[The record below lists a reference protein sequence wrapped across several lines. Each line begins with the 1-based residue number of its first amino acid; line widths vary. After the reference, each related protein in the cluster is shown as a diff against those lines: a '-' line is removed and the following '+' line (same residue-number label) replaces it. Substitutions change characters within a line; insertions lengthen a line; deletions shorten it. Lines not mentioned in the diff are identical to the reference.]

1 MKFKE
6 VRAKRQYYLTVESR
20 FMDTHPLYTDTLLL
34 QTVFFTSREGTYKFS
49 STRLRWTSVNEDNGH
64 LFLAQ

>member
-20 FMDTHPLYTDTLLL
+20 FMDTHPPYTVTSLL
-34 QTVFFTSREGTYKFS
+34 QTVFFASREGTYKFS
-49 STRLRWTSVNEDNGH
+49 KFDPLKMDIR
-64 LFLAQ
+64 